1 MTSFKDINFRKFP
14 IKAGDL
20 VSIDG
25 GDISF
30 SFKVKRVSGFI
41 LIPEQPLELYGN
53 DPVNKIPIV
62 DHGFVVTHV
71 NGEPFNYSF
80 GADSRKA
87 DVDTNASEDEDDSV
101 SPCKC

>member
-62 DHGFVVTHV
+62 DHGFIVTHV
-71 NGEPFNYSF
+71 NGEPFDYSF
-80 GADSRKA
+80 GAGSRKTN
-87 DVDTNASEDEDDSV
+87 DDTKTNEDEDDSV
-101 SPCKC
+101 SALKC